1 MQSPTSQ
8 SAAASARTRRAAY
21 GAPEAPVMPRK
32 TRKPLFCPLGGL
44 EENRELAEVCFTEV
58 GERRHRRALVD
69 AAWALEMLDLESDA
83 LVFRPLGGQVRRP
96 EQRAADAV
104 VGVAVQTARGRE
116 ELGAGNGLRRKV
128 LGLDPVGHL
137 CQELGAQGLLRC
149 CAL

>member
-8 SAAASARTRRAAY
+8 SDAASARTRRAAY
-21 GAPEAPVMPRK
+21 GAPDAPVMPRK

-83 LVFRPLGGQVRRP
+83 LVLRPLGGPVRRP
-96 EQRAADAV
+96 AQRTPGAV
-104 VGVAVQTARGRE
+104 VGAAVHATRGPDG
-116 ELGAGNGLRRKV
+116 LGAG
-128 LGLDPVGHL
+128 
-137 CQELGAQGLLRC
+137 QGPRG
-149 CAL
+149 